1 MADPPPQVAK
11 PVLFARRAAPAVA
24 FALSF
29 IALAGCRPEDEVR
42 TYRIAKPADA
52 PSATPAAIETPAPA
66 AKPPSGEPT
75 DRMIGL
81 IVPGPSQAWFFKA
94 VGAKAAI
101 DGAAEAITKFLG
113 SVRLDGDKPKW
124 ETPEG
129 WTESP
134 ASGMRLATFKVPAEG
149 AAASIELSVIGL
161 PLVGADWD
169 AQVLDNANRWRK
181 QLQQP
186 PLAADAAKTE
196 LKPIADVAEGA
207 VLFDAVGWFDG
218 GTMAPFA
225 RGGGMGAGGGAP
237 FANTAPPAVMPAV
250 PPAQAP
256 AAEPPAPREGG
267 LKYDL
272 PEGWT
277 EAPADPMRKVSLRTP
292 GGAALSG
299 FSFPLVGVM
308 GDPLQN
314 VNRWR
319 GEIGLE
325 PITADDLKTQ
335 SEEIELL
342 GGDGS
347 YFELVGATESTHAV
361 MLVRDNQVW
370 FFKLRGPV
378 EEVAKQRDAFK
389 KWLESLSLETA
400 TK

>member
-1 MADPPPQVAK
+1 VVA
-11 PVLFARRAAPAVA
+11 L
-24 FALSF
+24 ALSF

-52 PSATPAAIETPAPA
+52 SGAPPATATAPQPA

-75 DRMIGL
+75 DRMIGA

-94 VGAKAAI
+94 VGPKAAI
-101 DGAAEAITKFLG
+101 DGAADAITKFLD
-113 SVRLDGDKPKW
+113 SVRFDGDQPKW
-124 ETPEG
+124 ETPKG
-129 WTESP
+129 WTEDK
-134 ASGMRLATFKVPAEG
+134 AGGMRLATLKIPVG
-149 AAASIELSVIGL
+149 DDAAPIEMSVIGL
-161 PLVGADWD
+161 PLVGDDWD

-186 PLAADAAKTE
+186 PLAADAAKAE
-196 LKPIADVAEGA
+196 LKPLADVAEGA
-207 VLFDAVGWFDG
+207 VLFDTLGWFDG

-225 RGGGMGAGGGAP
+225 GGMGAGGAAP
-237 FANTAPPAVMPAV
+237 FANAAPPAAAPPA
-250 PPAQAP
+250 PPAQTP
-256 AAEPPAPREGG
+256 PTQSPPTEPPAPREGA

-335 SEEIELL
+335 SEEIKLL

-347 YFELVGATESTHAV
+347 YFELVGASESTHAV

-370 FFKLRGPV
+370 FFKLRGSGD
-378 EEVAKQRDAFK
+378 EVAKQRDAFK
-389 KWLESLSLETA
+389 KWLGSLSL
-400 TK
+400 

>member
-1 MADPPPQVAK
+1 
-11 PVLFARRAAPAVA
+11 
-24 FALSF
+24 
-29 IALAGCRPEDEVR
+29 
-42 TYRIAKPADA
+42 
-52 PSATPAAIETPAPA
+52 
-66 AKPPSGEPT
+66 
-75 DRMIGL
+75 MIGS
-81 IVPGPSQAWFFKA
+81 IVPCPSQAWFFKA
-94 VGAKAAI
+94 VGPKATI
-101 DGAAEAITKFLG
+101 DDAADAITEFLG
-113 SVRLDGDKPKW
+113 SVRIDGDQPKW

-129 WTESP
+129 WTEDK
-134 ASGMRLATFKVPAEG
+134 AGGMRLATLKISVG
-149 AAASIELSVIGL
+149 ADAAPIEMSVIGL
-161 PLVGADWD
+161 PLVGDWD

-196 LKPIADVAEGA
+196 LKPLADVAEGA
-207 VLFDAVGWFDG
+207 VLFDTVGWFDG

-225 RGGGMGAGGGAP
+225 GGTAP
-237 FANTAPPAVMPAV
+237 FANAAPPAVAPTAPPAQT
-250 PPAQAP
+250 PPTEQLA
-256 AAEPPAPREGG
+256 PAPREGA

-335 SEEIELL
+335 SEEIKLL

-370 FFKLRGPV
+370 FFKLRGTGD
-378 EEVAKQRDAFK
+378 EVAKQRDAFK
-389 KWLESLSLETA
+389 EWLASLSVA
-400 TK
+400 DAAK

>member
-1 MADPPPQVAK
+1 M
-11 PVLFARRAAPAVA
+11 VA
-24 FALSF
+24 FALCF

-52 PSATPAAIETPAPA
+52 PSAPPAAVAPAASAPA

-75 DRMIGL
+75 DRMIGS

-94 VGAKAAI
+94 VGPKAAI
-101 DGAAEAITKFLG
+101 DGAADAITEFLG

-124 ETPEG
+124 ETPKG
-129 WTESP
+129 WTEDQ
-134 ASGMRLATFKVPAEG
+134 AGGMRLATLKIPVG
-149 AAASIELSVIGL
+149 DDAAPIEMSVIGL
-161 PLVGADWD
+161 PLVGDWD

-186 PLAADAAKTE
+186 PLAVDAAKTE
-196 LKPIADVAEGA
+196 LKPLADVAEGA
-207 VLFDAVGWFDG
+207 VLFDTVGWFDG

-225 RGGGMGAGGGAP
+225 GGAAP
-237 FANTAPPAVMPAV
+237 FANAAPPA
-250 PPAQAP
+250 AP
-256 AAEPPAPREGG
+256 AATSAAPPTAATPTEPPAPREGG

-335 SEEIELL
+335 SEEIKLL

-347 YFELVGATESTHAV
+347 YFELVGDKESTHAV

-370 FFKLRGPV
+370 FFKLRGPS
-378 EEVAKQRDAFK
+378 EEVTKQRDAFK
-389 KWLESLSLETA
+389 KWLASLSL
-400 TK
+400 

>member
-1 MADPPPQVAK
+1 V
-11 PVLFARRAAPAVA
+11 VA

-52 PSATPAAIETPAPA
+52 ASEPPAAAPAPEPTV
-66 AKPPSGEPT
+66 KPPSGEPT
-75 DRMIGL
+75 DRMIGS

-94 VGAKAAI
+94 VGPKAAI
-101 DGAAEAITKFLG
+101 DGAADAITEFLG
-113 SVRLDGDKPKW
+113 SVRLDGDQPKW
-124 ETPEG
+124 ETPAG
-129 WTESP
+129 WTEDQ
-134 ASGMRLATFKVPAEG
+134 AGGMRLATLKIPAG
-149 AAASIELSVIGL
+149 ADAAPIEMSVIGL
-161 PLVGADWD
+161 PLVGEDWD

-196 LKPIADVAEGA
+196 LKPLAEVAEGA
-207 VLFDAVGWFDG
+207 VLFDTVGWFDG

-225 RGGGMGAGGGAP
+225 AGAAP
-237 FANTAPPAVMPAV
+237 FANTAPPAATPAA
-250 PPAQAP
+250 PPAQTP
-256 AAEPPAPREGG
+256 LAEPPAPREGA

-335 SEEIELL
+335 SEEIKLL

-370 FFKLRGPV
+370 FFKLRGPGD
-378 EEVAKQRDAFK
+378 EVAKQRDAFK
-389 KWLESLSLETA
+389 VWLESLSL
-400 TK
+400 

>member
-1 MADPPPQVAK
+1 
-11 PVLFARRAAPAVA
+11 
-24 FALSF
+24 
-29 IALAGCRPEDEVR
+29 
-42 TYRIAKPADA
+42 
-52 PSATPAAIETPAPA
+52 
-66 AKPPSGEPT
+66 
-75 DRMIGL
+75 MIGS

-94 VGAKAAI
+94 VGPKAAI
-101 DGAAEAITKFLG
+101 DGAADAITKFLG
-113 SVRLDGDKPKW
+113 AVRMDGEKPKW

-134 ASGMRLATFKVPAEG
+134 ASGMRLATFTIPAEED
-149 AAASIELSVIGL
+149 APSQEATPIELSVIGL

-186 PLAADAAKTE
+186 PLAVDAAKTE

-225 RGGGMGAGGGAP
+225 GGMGAGGAAP
-237 FANTAPPAVMPAV
+237 FANAAPPVAT
-250 PPAQAP
+250 P
-256 AAEPPAPREGG
+256 AAPPEQTPPTQSPPTEPPAPRAGA

-335 SEEIELL
+335 SEEIKLL

-347 YFELVGATESTHAV
+347 YFELVGASESTYAV

-370 FFKLRGPV
+370 FFKLRGPGD
-378 EEVAKQRDAFK
+378 EVAKQRDAFK
-389 KWLESLSLETA
+389 KWLASLSLKDGAE
-400 TK
+400 

>member
-1 MADPPPQVAK
+1 M
-11 PVLFARRAAPAVA
+11 LFARQAAPVVA
-24 FALSF
+24 FAVCLT
-29 IALAGCRPEDEVR
+29 ALAGCRPEEEVR

-52 PSATPAAIETPAPA
+52 PAAATVAALEPAIA

-75 DRMIGL
+75 DRMLGS
-81 IVPGPSQAWFFKA
+81 IVPGSSQAWFFKA
-94 VGAKAAI
+94 VGPKAAL
-101 DGAAEAITKFLG
+101 DNAADTIIEFLG
-113 SVRLDGDKPKW
+113 SVRLDGERPKW
-124 ETPEG
+124 ETPAD
-129 WTESP
+129 WNESP
-134 ASGMRLATFKVPAEG
+134 ATGMRLATFMIPAEDE
-149 AAASIELSVIGL
+149 ATPIELSVIGL
-161 PLVGADWD
+161 PLVGDWD
-169 AQVLDNANRWRK
+169 AQLLDNANRWRK

-186 PLAADAAKTE
+186 PLEADAAKTE
-196 LKPIADVAEGA
+196 LKPLDDVAKGA

-225 RGGGMGAGGGAP
+225 GGGAAP
-237 FANTAPPAVMPAV
+237 FASAAPPATMPAT
-250 PPAQAP
+250 PPVQEP
-256 AAEPPAPREGG
+256 PAEPPAPASREGG

-319 GEIGLE
+319 GEIGLD
-325 PITADDLKTQ
+325 PITEGDLKTQ

-342 GGDGS
+342 GGDGA
-347 YFELVGATESTHAV
+347 YFELVGATETTHAV

-378 EEVAKQRDAFK
+378 DEVAKQRDAFK
-389 KWLESLSLETA
+389 TWLGSLSL
-400 TK
+400 

>member
-1 MADPPPQVAK
+1 V
-11 PVLFARRAAPAVA
+11 VA
-24 FALSF
+24 FVFSF

-52 PSATPAAIETPAPA
+52 PTAPPEAVAPAASAPA

-75 DRMIGL
+75 DRMIGS

-94 VGAKAAI
+94 VGPKAAI
-101 DGAAEAITKFLG
+101 DDAADAITEFLG
-113 SVRLDGDKPKW
+113 SVRLDGDKPTW
-124 ETPEG
+124 DAPEG

-134 ASGMRLATFKVPAEG
+134 ASGMRLATFKIPTRED
-149 AAASIELSVIGL
+149 AAPIELSVIGL
-161 PLVGADWD
+161 PLVGGDWD

-186 PLAADAAKTE
+186 PLAADATKAE
-196 LKPIADVAEGA
+196 LKPLADVAEGA
-207 VLFDAVGWFDG
+207 VLFDTLGWFDG

-225 RGGGMGAGGGAP
+225 GGAAP
-237 FANTAPPAVMPAV
+237 FANAAPPAATPAA

-256 AAEPPAPREGG
+256 PAEPPAPREGA

-335 SEEIELL
+335 SEEIKLL

-347 YFELVGATESTHAV
+347 YFELVGASESTHAV

-370 FFKLRGPV
+370 FFKLRGPGD
-378 EEVAKQRDAFK
+378 EVAKQRDAFK
-389 KWLESLSLETA
+389 KWLGSLSL
-400 TK
+400 